1 LKIKSQVHR
10 KSNCVV
16 TDFYGFLKI
25 SDIYILRAKSF
36 QYFMEGVVIVR
47 NNKKLAVID
56 GETLMDMR
64 INPIRFFIDSL
75 LPQGVSLLC
84 GAPKIGKSW
93 LVLDWCVRIAKG
105 EEVWNFKTTKGT
117 TLYLCLEDNLSRIQQ
132 RLNEITDEVPN
143 NVFFATSSYS
153 MSDGLAEQ
161 IEMFVA
167 EHKDTVLVVIDTFQ
181 MIRTRNKDTTY
192 ANDYQEIEEFKS
204 LADKLKISLL
214 LVHHLRKQ
222 GDNDPLNKI
231 SGTTGISGAVDTTFI
246 LDKSK
251 RSQNNATMICTGR
264 DIEYRELEL
273 NFSKENH
280 MWNLVSDSVES
291 PEILLPDEMIQLI
304 EFMKGVKIFKGTNTE
319 FAEEFNSF
327 CRKEI
332 TAKAL
337 KQMMNKWRY
346 ELEDNDVFFSSY
358 RSNGKRFVNVHYLPD
373 SDSSALN
380 DGNII
385 SAKTCVSFVTCDPDE
400 PCQPT

>member
-1 LKIKSQVHR
+1 MKSQVYR
-10 KSNCVV
+10 KANGVV
-16 TDFYGFLKI
+16 TYFYGFLKI
-25 SDIYILRAKSF
+25 FDIYILRAKSF
-36 QYFMEGVVIVR
+36 QYFMEGVVIVS
-47 NNKKLAVID
+47 NNKKLTVID

-64 INPIRFFIDSL
+64 INPISFCIDSL

-105 EEVWNFKTTKGT
+105 EEVWNFKTAKGT
-117 TLYLCLEDNLSRIQQ
+117 TLYLCLEDTLSRIQQ
-132 RLNEITDEVPN
+132 RLNEITDEVPS
-143 NVFFATSSYS
+143 NVFFATSSCS

-161 IEMFVA
+161 IESFIA
-167 EHKDTVLVVIDTFQ
+167 EHNDTVLVVIDTFQ
-181 MIRTRNKDTTY
+181 MIRSKNKDTTY
-192 ANDYQEIEEFKS
+192 ANDYQEMEELKR
-204 LADKLKISLL
+204 LAEKLKISLL

-273 NFSKENH
+273 NFSKDNH
-280 MWNLVSDSVES
+280 IWDLVSDSVES

-304 EFMKGVKIFKGTNTE
+304 EFMKKVKIFKSTNTE
-319 FAEEFNSF
+319 FAKEFNSF

-332 TAKAL
+332 SAKVL

-358 RSNGKRFVNVHYLPD
+358 RSNGKRFVNVHYMPD

-380 DGNII
+380 DGNIN
-385 SAKTCVSFVTCDPDE
+385 SAKTCVPFVTCDPE
-400 PCQPT
+400 KPCQPT

>member
-1 LKIKSQVHR
+1 MKSQVYR
-10 KSNCVV
+10 KVNCVV
-16 TDFYGFLKI
+16 TYFYGFLKI
-25 SDIYILRAKSF
+25 FGIYILRAKSF
-36 QYFMEGVVIVR
+36 QYFMEGVVIVS
-47 NNKKLAVID
+47 NNKKLTVID

-64 INPIRFFIDSL
+64 INPISFCIDSL

-105 EEVWNFKTTKGT
+105 EEVWNFKTAKGT
-117 TLYLCLEDNLSRIQQ
+117 TLYLCLEDTLSRIQE
-132 RLNEITDEVPN
+132 RLNEITDEVPS
-143 NVFFATSSYS
+143 NVFFATSSCS

-161 IEMFVA
+161 IESFIA
-167 EHKDTVLVVIDTFQ
+167 EHNDTVLVVIDTFQ

-192 ANDYQEIEEFKS
+192 ANDYQEIEELKR
-204 LADKLKISLL
+204 LAEKLKISLL

-251 RSQNNATMICTGR
+251 RSQNSATMICTGR

-273 NFSKENH
+273 SFSKDNH
-280 MWNLVSDSVES
+280 IWDLVSDSVES
-291 PEILLPDEMIQLI
+291 PEILLPEEMNSLI
-304 EFMKGVKIFKGTNTE
+304 EFMKQKIVFKGTNSE
-319 FAEEFNSF
+319 FTEEFNSF

-332 TAKAL
+332 SAKAL

-346 ELEDNDVFFSSY
+346 ELESNNIYFNSY

-373 SDSSALN
+373 SDSSAVS
-380 DGNII
+380 DVNII
-385 SAKTCVSFVTCDPDE
+385 SANTCVPFVTCDPE
-400 PCQPT
+400 KPCQPT